1 MMSRPRINVRRILDD
16 LGSSV
21 LDVAVSSGDLDA
33 EVTGVFIHDPADG
46 QPIPPGGLLLGVG
59 VVGPR
64 RISDLLEAAGRSVA
78 LVVKHPVAVDDE
90 VRATAARTGT
100 TLLGLDRSASWSQVA
115 ALMRAML
122 ADGGAA
128 TADDVPDDLFALAN
142 AVCALVDAPIT
153 IEDRSSRVVAY
164 SERQDEADPSR
175 VETILG
181 RQTPERL
188 RRLMDELGTYRDIY
202 KSLEPLYLHH
212 EDIFRTAI
220 AVRSGDE
227 ILGTIWAVTREELSP
242 ARKRALT
249 DASKIVAMQMLRARA
264 GADTRRRLRADLLST
279 VLAGGQEAAEAADR
293 LGVPGGQLCVLAA
306 QLIPTKPDKS
316 RENLAVEEDPV
327 KQESERQRFGDAL
340 ALHLSAIH
348 PGSAA
353 ALIGPVVYAV
363 LPVHA
368 PGDAEQRAVRVAE
381 SFLDRVGHRFTANV
395 GVGLPAADL
404 TEVTRARADADRA
417 LRVLRSRRASGTVAA
432 YRSVQFES
440 LLLRLADLAAAERQ
454 RPGGPYLLLLA
465 HDAGHGS
472 DLAGTLRAYLEA
484 FGDIIAAAAA
494 MEVHS
499 NTFRYRLKRAVEISG
514 IDLNDHRA
522 RLDAMLQMEIFR

>member
-1 MMSRPRINVRRILDD
+1 MTSRPAINVRRILED

-21 LDVAVSSGDLDA
+21 LDVAVPSGDLDA

-59 VVGPR
+59 VTGPR

-78 LVVKHPVAVDDE
+78 LVVKHPVTVDDE

-100 TLLGLDRSASWSQVA
+100 TLLGLDRSASWTQVA

-122 ADGGAA
+122 AGGAPA
-128 TADDVPDDLFALAN
+128 AADDVPDDLFALAN

-164 SERQDEADPSR
+164 SERQDKADPSR

-188 RRLMDELGTYRDIY
+188 RRLMDELGTYRAIY
-202 KSLEPLYLHH
+202 RSLEPLYLHH

-249 DASKIVAMQMLRARA
+249 DSSKMVAMQMLRARA
-264 GADTRRRLRADLLST
+264 GADTPRRLRAGLLSA
-279 VLAGGQEAAEAADR
+279 VLAGGQDAAAAAER
-293 LGVPGGQLCVLAA
+293 LGVSGGHLCVLAA
-306 QLIPTKPDKS
+306 HLAEPGEPP
-316 RENLAVEEDPV
+316 AVEEDPV
-327 KQESERQRFGDAL
+327 KRESERQRFSDTL

-353 ALIGPVVYAV
+353 ALIGRVTYAV
-363 LPVHA
+363 LPVRA

-381 SFLDRVGHRFTANV
+381 SFLDRVGHRFTANI
-395 GVGLPAADL
+395 GVGTQAADL
-404 TEVTRARADADRA
+404 SEVPTARADADRA

-432 YRSVQFES
+432 YRAVQFES

-454 RPGGPYLLLLA
+454 EPGGPYQLLLA

-484 FGDIIAAAAA
+484 FGDVIAAAAA
-494 MEVHS
+494 MKVHS
-499 NTFRYRLKRAVEISG
+499 NTFRYRLRRAVEISG

>member
-1 MMSRPRINVRRILDD
+1 MTSRPPINVRRILED

-59 VVGPR
+59 VAGPR
-64 RISDLLEAAGRSVA
+64 RIGDLLEAAGQSVA
-78 LVVKHPVAVDDE
+78 LVVKHPVTVDDE
-90 VRATAARTGT
+90 VRAAAARTGT
-100 TLLGLDRSASWSQVA
+100 TLLGLDRSASWTQVA
-115 ALMRAML
+115 ALLRAML
-122 ADGGAA
+122 AGGETPA
-128 TADDVPDDLFALAN
+128 ADDVPDDLFALAN

-249 DASKIVAMQMLRARA
+249 DSSKIVAMQMLRARA
-264 GADTRRRLRADLLST
+264 GGDTRRRLRADLLSA
-279 VLAGGQEAAEAADR
+279 VLAGGQDAAGAAAGTAEPGDLDVRDR
-293 LGVPGGQLCVLAA
+293 SVLAD
-306 QLIPTKPDKS
+306 QRLLQQ
-316 RENLAVEEDPV
+316 RE
-327 KQESERQRFGDAL
+327 
-340 ALHLSAIH
+340 H
-348 PGSAA
+348 
-353 ALIGPVVYAV
+353 
-363 LPVHA
+363 
-368 PGDAEQRAVRVAE
+368 
-381 SFLDRVGHRFTANV
+381 V
-395 GVGLPAADL
+395 GVG
-404 TEVTRARADADRA
+404 
-417 LRVLRSRRASGTVAA
+417 VA
-432 YRSVQFES
+432 
-440 LLLRLADLAAAERQ
+440 
-454 RPGGPYLLLLA
+454 
-465 HDAGHGS
+465 
-472 DLAGTLRAYLEA
+472 
-484 FGDIIAAAAA
+484 
-494 MEVHS
+494 
-499 NTFRYRLKRAVEISG
+499 
-514 IDLNDHRA
+514 
-522 RLDAMLQMEIFR
+522 